1 MANKLECI
9 LYYIQVTNPLP
20 TTWGLALLGQDVGTS
35 AVARYQLRFRQDV
48 INLALVH
55 IFNF

>member
-35 AVARYQLRFRQDV
+35 AVAHYQLQFRQDV
-48 INLALVH
+48 NNLALVLN
-55 IFNF
+55 INF